1 MERENWKNVTDRYFT
16 PAEQAHWA
24 ERMGAISDKFDA
36 NDYQQ
41 RWHDLGGRIE
51 AALPLDPA
59 SEQAAGFVREWFVLL
74 EPFTSVASPEMM
86 AGSQRLYANM
96 EQWEGHGEGK
106 ADPGFS
112 HRVFAFIQDAARA
125 HPGMRTA

>member
-1 MERENWKNVTDRYFT
+1 M
-16 PAEQAHWA
+16 
-24 ERMGAISDKFDA
+24 
-36 NDYQQ
+36 
-41 RWHDLGGRIE
+41 
-51 AALPLDPA
+51 
-59 SEQAAGFVREWFVLL
+59 LL

-112 HRVFAFIQDAARA
+112 HRVFAFIQDAARV